1 MAAVSGAVI
10 CVTVAL
16 AETGERRMSSESR
29 TIGNQI
35 QVPRSVRDDL
45 LISFGFF
52 SGPKNKNG
60 REGRGSFNHAVEGCI
75 EFLWDKESRY
85 FVFPIIC
92 VVLEILLLTFRM
104 SCKSQSA
111 LDSTWFPDT
120 FKIRDKTG

>member
-29 TIGNQI
+29 TNGNQT

-52 SGPKNKNG
+52 SWKG
-60 REGRGSFNHAVEGCI
+60 REGK
-75 EFLWDKESRY
+75 L
-85 FVFPIIC
+85 
-92 VVLEILLLTFRM
+92 
-104 SCKSQSA
+104 
-111 LDSTWFPDT
+111 
-120 FKIRDKTG
+120 